1 MSERFVYLNGRV
13 VPASEATVSVFDTGF
28 LHGASVFTTLL
39 AHNGRPF
46 RLDKHLE
53 RLSTNADRIG
63 LNVPVVA
70 EELTAAVEGVLEAN
84 GLSDARIRITLSP
97 GPVGTA
103 SAPTT
108 VVTADEVH
116 NDPDWYTKGL
126 GVIVSGVRQYEGDP
140 TVGLKTG
147 CYLSRVLARQAAAA
161 AGADEALW
169 FTHSGHLAE
178 ACYCNVFLVRDGT
191 VFTPPLSTPVL
202 AGIVRAAVIELCERL
217 EIPCTDD
224 RPLTFQ
230 ELQSAQEV
238 FLTSSVSG
246 VRPVVRI
253 DRQPV
258 GDEKPGPVTKKIMAA
273 YAELLDEECPP
284 PPGTSDR
291 AD

>member
-1 MSERFVYLNGRV
+1 MGAYLDRAGGVPLVVMSERFVYLNGRV

-63 LNVPVVA
+63 LNVPVAA

-84 GLSDARIRITLSP
+84 GLSEARIRITLSP

-126 GVIVSGVRQYEGDP
+126 GVIVSGVQSGQAR
-140 TVGLKTG
+140 TT
-147 CYLSRVLARQAAAA
+147 SRWRRSK
-161 AGADEALW
+161 
-169 FTHSGHLAE
+169 SG
-178 ACYCNVFLVRDGT
+178 
-191 VFTPPLSTPVL
+191 
-202 AGIVRAAVIELCERL
+202 
-217 EIPCTDD
+217 
-224 RPLTFQ
+224 
-230 ELQSAQEV
+230 
-238 FLTSSVSG
+238 SVS
-246 VRPVVRI
+246 V
-253 DRQPV
+253 PV
-258 GDEKPGPVTKKIMAA
+258 GGGTSISMTRRRTRCVARATGTRGPVFRPASSWATGAVLPSPRWKQACGWAVYSIRISFF
-273 YAELLDEECPP
+273 ESTGTWLLYERPQVSF
-284 PPGTSDR
+284 G
-291 AD
+291 